1 MSPYIGVLLTLVSI
15 ALYNMFSN
23 VIYLFFGDLR
33 STRNFLEAPYRGLC
47 VNIGARFARPKKKG
61 LGISIII

>member
-23 VIYLFFGDLR
+23 VIHLFFR
-33 STRNFLEAPYRGLC
+33 RPEVYSKFLEAPYRGLC